1 MELFLKNLTLIGA
14 ACALSSGLSFAATQ
28 EPDNTDSIEKI
39 SVVGAASNLV
49 ITAEDLEQLQAN
61 DLADIFRTTPSVAV
75 GGSVGVAQ
83 KIYIRGLEDSYLN
96 ITVDGAQQTSTLFHH
111 IGRVTLDPDLLK
123 QIDVQAGAGEAT
135 SGPGAIGG
143 SISFKTKDA
152 QDLLSD
158 TEKFGG
164 RAKASY
170 FSNNGTRL
178 SASVYGKLSDDWG
191 LLGYYSS
198 VNRDNMENGDGDD
211 ILGSAADQDLLF
223 LKGSGTIGEHHY
235 LSLSVEQRDEE
246 GEFSARPNWV
256 VLEGAA
262 LYPSE
267 AERET
272 YVANYAFNYDEFI
285 NLETTFYQTNS
296 SFSGGRF
303 AWLAD
308 IDTFGLD
315 IRNTSEL
322 ANHKFVYGVDYRSD
336 EVESGPNGEPVE
348 NREEGT
354 VLGIY
359 GQGHSDITSDLLV
372 SYGVRFDKYTFD
384 QSILLEEYYGSAVT
398 AEEVSLDD
406 NEVSFNLGA
415 LYTLSNEWTLGLGY
429 AQAARGKEI
438 GDGFTIDGVLWKGLP
453 VVSEDLAPETV
464 ANIEASVEY
473 SDDNLNAKFTVFN
486 STIDDVISADFND
499 DAIYSNIGEL
509 DTTGFEFDVA
519 YQVGDLD
526 LLFGYSS
533 VSTELAP
540 RDDLYSN
547 ATYSSIDINGYE
559 FDGLGNSRGDTWL
572 LGADYNVTDDLIIGA
587 SINHVNSLSIDTLH
601 GALEAGWTDA
611 IYRLTKPAY
620 TTVDA
625 YLDFDVAPNFKVNLA
640 VTNLLNEQYI
650 DHSSVAD
657 YSEVFGSVVGPDEA
671 GRDIRVSVTFDF

>member
-158 TEKFGG
+158 EEKFGG

-235 LSLSVEQRDEE
+235 LSLSIEQRDEE

-322 ANHKFVYGVDYRSD
+322 ANHKFVYGIDYRSD

>member
-1 MELFLKNLTLIGA
+1 MKNLTLNLTLISA
-14 ACALSSGLSFAATQ
+14 ACALSSGLTFAAVQ
-28 EPDNTDSIEKI
+28 ESENAAAVEKI

-49 ITAEDLEQLQAN
+49 ITAEDLEQFQAN

-96 ITVDGAQQTSTLFHH
+96 VTVDGAQQTSTLFHH
-111 IGRVTLDPDLLK
+111 VGRVTLDPDLLK

-158 TEKFGG
+158 EEQFGG
-164 RAKASY
+164 RVKANY

-178 SASVYGKLSDDWG
+178 SGSVYGKVSDDWG
-191 LLGYYSS
+191 LLGYYSTI
-198 VNRDNMENGDGDD
+198 NRDNMENGDGEE
-211 ILGSAADQDLLF
+211 ILGSAANQDLLF

-235 LSLSVEQRDEE
+235 LSFSVEQRDEE
-246 GEFSARPNWV
+246 GEFSARPNWMV
-256 VLEGAA
+256 AEGAA
-262 LYPSE
+262 LYSSE

-272 YVANYAFNYDEFI
+272 YVANYAFDYD
-285 NLETTFYQTNS
+285 NAVYLEATAYQTNS

-315 IRNTSEL
+315 IRNTTEL
-322 ANHKFVYGVDYRSD
+322 TNHKFVYGVDYRSD
-336 EVESGPNGEPVE
+336 EVESGSVGGPVE

-354 VLGIY
+354 VLGVY

-384 QSILLEEYYGSAVT
+384 QSILLEEYYGDLVT
-398 AEEVSLDD
+398 AEAVSLDD

-415 LYTLSNEWTLGLGY
+415 LYTLSDEWAIGLGY

-453 VVSEDLAPETV
+453 VVNEDLVPETV
-464 ANIEASVEY
+464 ANIEASIEY

-486 STIDDVISADFND
+486 STIDDVISADFNG
-499 DAIYSNIGEL
+499 DAIYTNIGEL
-509 DTTGFEFDVA
+509 DTAGFEFDVA
-519 YQVGDLD
+519 YQVGDID
-526 LLFGYSS
+526 LFLGYSS

-547 ATYSSIDINGYE
+547 ASYSSIDINGYE

-625 YLDFDVAPNFKVNLA
+625 YLDFEVAPNFKVNLV

>member
-1 MELFLKNLTLIGA
+1 MKNLTLNLTLISA
-14 ACALSSGLSFAATQ
+14 ACALTSGLTFAATQ
-28 EPDNTDSIEKI
+28 EPESADTVEKI

-49 ITAEDLEQLQAN
+49 ITAEDLEQFQAN

-96 ITVDGAQQTSTLFHH
+96 VTVDGAQQTSTLFHH
-111 IGRVTLDPDLLK
+111 VGRVTLDPDLLK

-158 TEKFGG
+158 DEQFGG
-164 RAKASY
+164 RVKANY

-178 SASVYGKLSDDWG
+178 SGSVYGKVSDDWG
-191 LLGYYSS
+191 LLGYYSTI
-198 VNRDNMENGDGDD
+198 NRDNMENGDGEE

-235 LSLSVEQRDEE
+235 LSFSVEQRDEE
-246 GEFSARPNWV
+246 GEFSARPNWMV
-256 VLEGAA
+256 AEGAA
-262 LYPSE
+262 LYASE

-272 YVANYAFNYDEFI
+272 YVANYAFDYD
-285 NLETTFYQTNS
+285 NAVYLEATVYQTNS

-315 IRNTSEL
+315 IRNTTEL

-336 EVESGPNGEPVE
+336 EVESGSVGGPVE

-354 VLGIY
+354 VLGVY
-359 GQGHSDITSDLLV
+359 GQGHSDLTSDLLV
-372 SYGVRFDKYTFD
+372 SYGVRLDKYTFD
-384 QSILLEEYYGSAVT
+384 QSILLEEYYGDLVT
-398 AEEVSLDD
+398 AEAVSLDD

-415 LYTLSNEWTLGLGY
+415 LYTLNDKWALGLGY

-453 VVSEDLAPETV
+453 VVNQDLVPETV
-464 ANIEASVEY
+464 ANIEASIEY
-473 SDDNLNAKFTVFN
+473 SDDNLNAKLTVFN
-486 STIDDVISADFND
+486 STIDDVISADFNG
-499 DAIYSNIGEL
+499 DAIYTNIGEL
-509 DTTGFEFDVA
+509 DTAGFEFDLA
-519 YQVGDLD
+519 YQVGDID
-526 LLFGYSS
+526 LFLGYSS

-547 ATYSSIDINGYE
+547 ASYSSIDINGYE

-572 LGADYNVTDDLIIGA
+572 LGADYNVTDDLSIGA

-625 YLDFDVAPNFKVNLA
+625 YLDFQVASNFKVNLV